1 MNVKPLALA
10 ALVLAALTTTTY
22 AADMIEGR
30 WKTEVGST
38 AQIAPCAQGFCIKL
52 LDGEHKGMQI
62 GHLQAKKPGRYE
74 GEVTDPA
81 DGKSYSGKAA
91 VNGNALKL
99 TGCAL
104 VVFCKSQNWS
114 RQ

>member
-1 MNVKPLALA
+1 MKFKTLALAGVALA
-10 ALVLAALTTTTY
+10 ALSTAAF

-30 WKTEVGST
+30 WKTEIGST
-38 AQIAPCAQGFCIKL
+38 AQIAPCAEGFCIKL
-52 LDGEHKGMQI
+52 TTGEHKGMQI
-62 GHLQAKKPGRYE
+62 GHLQPTKPGRYE

-81 DGKSYSGKAA
+81 DGKSYSGKAS
-91 VNGNALKL
+91 VNGDGLKL

-104 VVFCKSQNWS
+104 MVFCKSQNWT

>member
-1 MNVKPLALA
+1 MNIRLLALA
-10 ALVLAALTTTTY
+10 AIALAALSTT
-22 AADMIEGR
+22 AFAKDMIEGR
-30 WKTEVGST
+30 WTTEVGST

-52 LDGEHKGMQI
+52 ISGEHKGMQI
-62 GHLQAKKPGRYE
+62 GHLQPKKPGRYE

-91 VNGNALKL
+91 VNGDALKL

-104 VVFCKSQNWS
+104 AIFCKSQNWA